1 MKRKIQEDT
10 VAVLYDIENAPFD
23 MLNYALG
30 KAQRYLPCKLIAAS
44 DWEKRPQKKC
54 WNRLMQRQGYTFLQV
69 ERKVNGKNS
78 LDYAL
83 FDTAVRLKNK
93 GILKFIIITTDSD
106 FAKIAKTLKS
116 DDEPVYIVGVGTE
129 QASPV
134 LRAAYDEFICYSPPG
149 KSAAHIVAAAGKKT
163 APLAEKAEQPAK
175 VQPRIEPTPAPEA
188 AAPARSS
195 LPSNS
200 NLQVSLPKSLYR
212 DLCQRAQ
219 SESVGLDQLV
229 TYILAK
235 GLEK

>member
-1 MKRKIQEDT
+1 
-10 VAVLYDIENAPFD
+10 
-23 MLNYALG
+23 
-30 KAQRYLPCKLIAAS
+30 
-44 DWEKRPQKKC
+44 
-54 WNRLMQRQGYTFLQV
+54 MQRQGYTFLQV

-83 FDTAVRLKNK
+83 FDMAVRLKNK

-134 LRAAYDEFICYSPPG
+134 LRAAYYEFICYSPPG
-149 KSAAHIVAAAGKKT
+149 KSAANIVAAAGKKT
-163 APLAEKAEQPAK
+163 PAAEKAEVVAK
-175 VQPRIEPTPAPEA
+175 VQPRIEPVPAAPAAAATVPEAVPEA
-188 AAPARSS
+188 AKTAPAAPVVSPQPGS
-195 LPSNS
+195 S

-212 DLCQRAQ
+212 DLCERAQ